1 MVNTRRFLEELDFK
15 IEITEKQ
22 LEDRKKSVQRLSN
35 DYMGS
40 VFNLSSDVYYL
51 SELET
56 RLKTLKE
63 IKELAEAFNR

>member
-1 MVNTRRFLEELDFK
+1 MKEFLEELDFK
-15 IEITEKQ
+15 IEVTEKQ

-35 DYMGS
+35 DCMGN
-40 VFNLSSDVYYL
+40 VFNLASDVYYL

-63 IKELAEAFNR
+63 VKELTLAYNR

>member
-1 MVNTRRFLEELDFK
+1 MKNFLEQLDFQ
-15 IEITEKQ
+15 IEVTEKE

-51 SELET
+51 AELET

-63 IKELAEAFNR
+63 IRALAVLFNK

>member
-1 MVNTRRFLEELDFK
+1 MKNFLEQLDFQ
-15 IEITEKQ
+15 IEVTEKQ

-51 SELET
+51 
-56 RLKTLKE
+56 
-63 IKELAEAFNR
+63 